1 MKIVRGSLLVA
12 SAIIVQLILSG
23 IWPITLYFVDLP
35 LIVVLYYALNRG
47 PIVGSTLGG
56 AVGLLQDSLTGSL
69 LGVGAVAR
77 SLVGYAVG
85 SASTRL
91 VFVGRFPQILFVAA
105 GTLLSNLL
113 EALTL
118 ALMGRQLAMPSF
130 AGLLAVTVGNSLVGG
145 ILLVLSRREPG
156 N

>member
-1 MKIVRGSLLVA
+1 LKFVRGALLVA
-12 SAIIVQLILSG
+12 GAMVFQLILSG

-35 LIVVLYYALNRG
+35 LLVVLYYALNRG
-47 PIVGSTLGG
+47 PTVGLTLGG

-77 SLVGYAVG
+77 GLVGYAVG

-91 VFVGRFPQILFVAA
+91 VFVGRFPQILLVAA

-113 EALTL
+113 EASTL
-118 ALMGRQLAMPSF
+118 ALMGRQMATPSI
-130 AGLLAVTVGNSLVGG
+130 AGLLAVTVGNSLLGG
-145 ILLVLSRREPG
+145 LLLVLCSRESEH
-156 N
+156 